1 MPYVFYDTET
11 TGTATAFDQI
21 LQFAAIRTDDDLNE
35 LGRFNIRCRLL
46 PHIIPSP
53 IALRVTHVTPAM
65 LTDSALPSHY
75 AMIRKI
81 RNTLLAWSPATF
93 IGFNSMS
100 FDENLLRQALFQTLH
115 QAYLTNTNGN
125 ARSDALHVAHAASV
139 YTPDALVVPTDEH
152 GRQMFRL
159 DRLALANGYHHD
171 GAHEAMADVVATLYI
186 ARLIRNRAPDIWKAM
201 DRATTKNAVKNYVA
215 TESLFSLTES
225 YYGCAY
231 SWLVTPCGQNP
242 KDTGQLAVFDLSFDP
257 DDYRFLSAED
267 LVSVLNA
274 SPKVIRSIRANRQ
287 PIMMPA
293 DAAPASTKALR
304 IPPDERLRRVEVIQ
318 GDPEF
323 RARVGQAQALRLAD
337 TDPPAHVEQ
346 RIYDGFPNAADEAR
360 MKQFHQVDWGARSA
374 LAAQIEDPRLGEFAR
389 RLIYFERP
397 EMLSQA
403 HSAELSA
410 WMANRVLAEDESVP
424 WMTVR
429 KALRETDALLQDA
442 RGEEAHLLSE
452 VKDFLHGRAEK
463 IAADVKL

>member
-21 LQFAAIRTDDDLNE
+21 LQFAAIRTDDDLHE
-35 LGRFNIRCRLL
+35 LERFNIRCRLL

-81 RNTLLAWSPATF
+81 RDTLLAWSPATF

-115 QAYLTNTNGN
+115 PAYLTNTNGN
-125 ARSDALHVAHAASV
+125 ARSDVLRVAHAASA
-139 YTPDALVVPTDEH
+139 YTPDALVVPTDDH
-152 GRQMFRL
+152 GRQVFRL
-159 DRLALANGYHHD
+159 DRLALANGHHHD
-171 GAHEAMADVVATLYI
+171 GAHEAMADVVATMYV

-201 DRATTKNAVKNYVA
+201 DRAVTKNAVKKYVA
-215 TESLFSLTES
+215 TESVFSLTES

-242 KDTGQLAVFDLSFDP
+242 RDAGQLAVFDLSFDP
-257 DDYRFLSAED
+257 DDYRFLSAEN
-267 LVSVLNA
+267 LVAVLNA
-274 SPKVIRSIRANRQ
+274 SPKAIRSIRANRQ
-287 PIMMPA
+287 PIMMPP
-293 DAAPASTKALR
+293 DAAPDSTKALQ
-304 IPPDERLRRVEVIQ
+304 IPPGERRRRVEVIQ

-323 RARVGQAQALRLAD
+323 QARVGQAQALRVAD
-337 TDPPAHVEQ
+337 KDPPAHVEQ
-346 RIYDGFPNAADEAR
+346 RIYDGFPNAADEVR
-360 MKQFHQVDWGARSA
+360 MEQFHQVDWGARPA

-397 EMLSQA
+397 EMLSQEQ
-403 HSAELSA
+403 SSKLSA
-410 WMANRVLAEDESVP
+410 WMANRVLTEDESVP

-442 RGEEAHLLSE
+442 RGEAAHLLSE
-452 VKDFLHGRAEK
+452 IKDFLHSRAAA
-463 IAADVKL
+463 IAVGV

>member
-11 TGTATAFDQI
+11 TGIETTFDQI

-35 LGRFNIRCRLL
+35 LERFNIRCRLL

-53 IALRVTHVTPAM
+53 IALQVTHVTPTM

-75 AMIRKI
+75 EMIRQI
-81 RNTLLAWSPATF
+81 RDTLLAWSPATF

-115 QAYLTNTNGN
+115 PPYLTNTNGN
-125 ARSDALHVAHAASV
+125 ARSDALRVAHAVSV
-139 YTPDALVVPTDEH
+139 YTPAAMVVPTDDR
-152 GRQMFRL
+152 GRQVFRL
-159 DRLALANGYHHD
+159 DRLAHANGYNRD
-171 GAHEAMADVVATLYI
+171 DAHEAMADVETTIFMV
-186 ARLIRNRAPDIWKAM
+186 RLIRDRAPDVWKAM
-201 DRATTKNAVKNYVA
+201 DRATTKKAVKDYVA

-225 YYGCAY
+225 YFGQSY

-242 KDTGQLAVFDLSFDP
+242 NDAGQLAFFDLSFNP

-267 LVSVLNA
+267 LVAVLNA
-274 SPKVIRSIRANRQ
+274 SPKVIRSLRANHQ

-293 DAAPASTKALR
+293 DVAPDSTRALQ
-304 IPPDERLRRVEVIQ
+304 IPPGELRRRVEVIQ
-318 GDPEF
+318 GDTDF
-323 RARVGQAQALRLAD
+323 QARVGQAQALRFVD
-337 TDPPAHVEQ
+337 KEPPAHVEH
-346 RIYDGFPNAADEAR
+346 RIYDGFPNTADEAL
-360 MKQFHQVDWGARSA
+360 MEQFHQADWSERST

-403 HSAELSA
+403 HSTELSA
-410 WMANRVLAEDESVP
+410 WMANRVLTEDESVP

-429 KALRETDALLQDA
+429 KALRETDVLLRNA
-442 RGEEAHLLSE
+442 SGEEADLLSE
-452 VKDFLHGRAEK
+452 VQDFLYGRAETV
-463 IAADVKL
+463 AAGG

>member
-21 LQFAAIRTDDDLNE
+21 LQFAAIRTDDDLHE
-35 LGRFNIRCRLL
+35 LERFNIRCRLL

-81 RNTLLAWSPATF
+81 RDTLLAWSPATF

-115 QAYLTNTNGN
+115 PAYLTNTNGN
-125 ARSDALHVAHAASV
+125 ARSDVLRVAHAASA
-139 YTPDALVVPTDEH
+139 YTPDALVVPTDDH
-152 GRQMFRL
+152 GRQVFRL
-159 DRLALANGYHHD
+159 DRLALANGHHHD
-171 GAHEAMADVVATLYI
+171 GAHEAMADVVATMYV

-201 DRATTKNAVKNYVA
+201 DRAVTKNAVKKYVA
-215 TESLFSLTES
+215 TESVFSLTES

-242 KDTGQLAVFDLSFDP
+242 RDAGQLAVFDLSFDP
-257 DDYRFLSAED
+257 DDYRFLSAEN
-267 LVSVLNA
+267 LVAVLNA
-274 SPKVIRSIRANRQ
+274 SPKAIRFIRANRQ
-287 PIMMPA
+287 PIMMPP
-293 DAAPASTKALR
+293 DAAPDSTKALQ
-304 IPPDERLRRVEVIQ
+304 IPPGERRRRVEVIQ

-323 RARVGQAQALRLAD
+323 QARVGQAQALRVAD
-337 TDPPAHVEQ
+337 KDPPAHVEQ
-346 RIYDGFPNAADEAR
+346 RIYDGFPNAADEVR
-360 MKQFHQVDWGARSA
+360 MEQFHQVDWGARPA

-397 EMLSQA
+397 EMLSQEQ
-403 HSAELSA
+403 SSKLSA
-410 WMANRVLAEDESVP
+410 WMANRVLTEDESVP

-442 RGEEAHLLSE
+442 RGEAAHLLSE
-452 VKDFLHGRAEK
+452 IKDFLHSRAAA
-463 IAADVKL
+463 IAVGV

>member
-21 LQFAAIRTDDDLNE
+21 LQFAAIRTDDDLHE
-35 LGRFNIRCRLL
+35 LERFNIRCRLL

-81 RNTLLAWSPATF
+81 RDTLLAWSPATF

-115 QAYLTNTNGN
+115 PAYLTNTNGN
-125 ARSDALHVAHAASV
+125 ARSDVLRVAHAASA
-139 YTPDALVVPTDEH
+139 YTPDALVVPTDDH
-152 GRQMFRL
+152 GRQVFRL
-159 DRLALANGYHHD
+159 DRLALANGHHHD
-171 GAHEAMADVVATLYI
+171 GAHEAMADVVATMYV

-201 DRATTKNAVKNYVA
+201 DRAATKNAVKKYVA
-215 TESLFSLTES
+215 TESVFSLTES

-242 KDTGQLAVFDLSFDP
+242 RDAGQLAVFDLSFDP
-257 DDYRFLSAED
+257 DDYRFLSAEN
-267 LVSVLNA
+267 LVAVLNA
-274 SPKVIRSIRANRQ
+274 SPKAIRSIRANRQ

-293 DAAPASTKALR
+293 DAAPDSTKALQ
-304 IPPDERLRRVEVIQ
+304 IPPGERRRRVEVIQ

-323 RARVGQAQALRLAD
+323 QARVGQAQALRVAD
-337 TDPPAHVEQ
+337 KDPPAHVEQ
-346 RIYDGFPNAADEAR
+346 RIYDGFPNAADEVR
-360 MKQFHQVDWGARSA
+360 MKQFHQVDWGSRPA

-397 EMLSQA
+397 EMLSQEQ
-403 HSAELSA
+403 SSKLSA
-410 WMANRVLAEDESVP
+410 WMANRVLTEDESVP

-442 RGEEAHLLSE
+442 RGEAAHLLSE
-452 VKDFLHGRAEK
+452 VKDFLHSRAEA
-463 IAADVKL
+463 IAVGV

>member
-35 LGRFNIRCRLL
+35 LECFNIRCRLL

-75 AMIRKI
+75 AMIRQI
-81 RNTLLAWSPATF
+81 RNRLLAWSPATF

-115 QAYLTNTNGN
+115 PAYLTNTNGN
-125 ARSDALHVAHAASV
+125 ARSDALRVAHAVSV
-139 YTPDALVVPTDEH
+139 YTPDALVIPTDEH
-152 GRQMFRL
+152 GREVFRL

-171 GAHEAMADVVATLYI
+171 DAHEAMADVVATMYM
-186 ARLIRNRAPDIWKAM
+186 ASLIRNRAPDIWKAM
-201 DRATTKNAVKNYVA
+201 DRATTKNAVKDYVA

-225 YYGCAY
+225 YFGRIY

-242 KDTGQLAVFDLSFDP
+242 KDAGQLAVFDLSFDP
-257 DDYRFLSAED
+257 DDYRSLSAED

-293 DAAPASTKALR
+293 DAAPASTKALQ
-304 IPPDERLRRVEVIQ
+304 IPSDERRRRVEIIQ

-323 RARVGQAQALRLAD
+323 QGRVGQAQALRLAD

-360 MKQFHQVDWGARSA
+360 MKQFHQVDWDDRSA

-403 HSAELSA
+403 QSAELSA
-410 WMANRVLAEDESVP
+410 WMANRVLTEDESVP

-442 RGEEAHLLSE
+442 RGEEAHLLRE
-452 VKDFLHGRAEK
+452 VKDFLHGRAAK
-463 IAADVKL
+463 AAAGW

>member
-21 LQFAAIRTDDDLNE
+21 LQFAAIRTDDDLHE
-35 LGRFNIRCRLL
+35 LERFNIRCRLL

-75 AMIRKI
+75 AMIRQI
-81 RNTLLAWSPATF
+81 RDTLLAWSPATF

-115 QAYLTNTNGN
+115 PAYLTNTNGN
-125 ARSDALHVAHAASV
+125 ARSDALRVAHAASV

-152 GRQMFRL
+152 GRQVFRL
-159 DRLALANGYHHD
+159 DRLALANGHHHD
-171 GAHEAMADVVATLYI
+171 GAHEAMADVVATMYM
-186 ARLIRNRAPDIWKAM
+186 ARLIRNRAPDIWETM
-201 DRATTKNAVKNYVA
+201 DRAATKNAVKDYVA
-215 TESLFSLTES
+215 TESVFSLTES

-242 KDTGQLAVFDLSFDP
+242 RDAGQLAVFDLSFDP

-267 LVSVLNA
+267 LVAVLNA
-274 SPKVIRSIRANRQ
+274 SPKAIRAIRANRQ

-293 DAAPASTKALR
+293 DAAPNSTKALQ

-323 RARVGQAQALRLAD
+323 QARVGQAQALRLAD
-337 TDPPAHVEQ
+337 KDPPAHVEQ
-346 RIYDGFPNAADEAR
+346 RIYDSFPNAADEAR

-397 EMLSQA
+397 EMLPDTQ
-403 HSAELSA
+403 SAELSA
-410 WMANRVLAEDESVP
+410 WMANRVLTEDESVP

-463 IAADVKL
+463 IAADV

>member
-11 TGTATAFDQI
+11 TGTETAFDQI

-35 LGRFNIRCRLL
+35 LERFNIRCRLL

-53 IALRVTHVTPAM
+53 IALRLTHVTPAM

-75 AMIRKI
+75 AMIRQI
-81 RNTLLAWSPATF
+81 RDTLLEWSPATF

-115 QAYLTNTNGN
+115 PAYLTNTNGN
-125 ARSDALHVAHAASV
+125 ARSDALRVAHAASV
-139 YTPDALVVPTDEH
+139 YTPDAMVVPTGDH
-152 GRQMFRL
+152 GQQVFRL

-171 GAHEAMADVVATLYI
+171 GVHEAMVDVVATMYM
-186 ARLIRNRAPDIWKAM
+186 ARLIRSRAPDIWKAM
-201 DRATTKNAVKNYVA
+201 DRATTKNAVKDYVA
-215 TESLFSLTES
+215 KESLFSLTES
-225 YYGCAY
+225 YFGRTY

-242 KDTGQLAVFDLSFDP
+242 KDAGQLAVFDLSFDP

-293 DAAPASTKALR
+293 DAAPDSTKVLQ
-304 IPPDERLRRVEVIQ
+304 IPPDERRRRVEVIQ

-323 RARVGQAQALRLAD
+323 QARVGQAQALRLAD
-337 TDPPAHVEQ
+337 KDPPAHVEQ

-403 HSAELSA
+403 QSAELSA
-410 WMANRVLAEDESVP
+410 WMANRVLTEDESVP
-424 WMTVR
+424 WMTVK
-429 KALRETDALLQDA
+429 KALREADALLQGA
-442 RGEEAHLLSE
+442 CGEEAHLLSE
-452 VKDFLHGRAEK
+452 VRDFLYGRAEN
-463 IAADVKL
+463 IAAGW

>member
-11 TGTATAFDQI
+11 TGTETAFDQI

-35 LGRFNIRCRLL
+35 LERFNIRCRLL

-53 IALRVTHVTPAM
+53 IALRLTHVTPAM

-75 AMIRKI
+75 AMIRQI
-81 RNTLLAWSPATF
+81 RDTLLEWSPATF

-115 QAYLTNTNGN
+115 PAYLTNTNGN
-125 ARSDALHVAHAASV
+125 ARSDALRVAHAASV
-139 YTPDALVVPTDEH
+139 YTPDAMVVPTGDH
-152 GRQMFRL
+152 GQQVFRL
-159 DRLALANGYHHD
+159 DRLVLANGYHHD
-171 GAHEAMADVVATLYI
+171 GAHEAMVDVVATMYM

-201 DRATTKNAVKNYVA
+201 DRATTKNAVKDYVA
-215 TESLFSLTES
+215 KESLFSLTES
-225 YYGCAY
+225 YFGRTY

-242 KDTGQLAVFDLSFDP
+242 KDAGQLAVFDLSFDP

-293 DAAPASTKALR
+293 DAAPDSTKALQ

-337 TDPPAHVEQ
+337 KDPPVHVEQ
-346 RIYDGFPNAADEAR
+346 RIYDGFPNAADEAH

-397 EMLSQA
+397 EILPQA
-403 HSAELSA
+403 QCAELST
-410 WMANRVLAEDESVP
+410 WMANRVLTEDESVP
-424 WMTVR
+424 WMTIR
-429 KALRETDALLQDA
+429 KALREADALLQDA

-452 VKDFLHGRAEK
+452 VKDFLHDRAETF
-463 IAADVKL
+463 AAGG